1 MIVQN
6 SFLSIKRRAGIAP
19 GSSFTIFAE
28 SCGCFFRTDGISGSK
43 PQHLCLPHNLFWN
56 RSLTHEILLLPAER
70 SWVRRN
76 SFSQHCVHSLD
87 TALWEPS
94 KASHE
99 SLRVIL
105 YHTVWNLFL
114 RDTKTRRDDCF
125 AFLIVLFLILRGFIL
140 IFCKILLK
148 CLENIYF
155 SGKLIYFSESR
166 HDIFQGKNQP
176 GTGPEHIFFRGFTVN
191 YI

>member
-1 MIVQN
+1 
-6 SFLSIKRRAGIAP
+6 
-19 GSSFTIFAE
+19 
-28 SCGCFFRTDGISGSK
+28 
-43 PQHLCLPHNLFWN
+43 
-56 RSLTHEILLLPAER
+56 LPAER
-70 SWVRRN
+70 PWVRRN

-114 RDTKTRRDDCF
+114 RDTKTRRDACF
-125 AFLIVLFLILRGFIL
+125 AFLIVLFLILVSIHIKKCDERNNFILFLILRGFIL

-148 CLENIYF
+148 CFENIYF